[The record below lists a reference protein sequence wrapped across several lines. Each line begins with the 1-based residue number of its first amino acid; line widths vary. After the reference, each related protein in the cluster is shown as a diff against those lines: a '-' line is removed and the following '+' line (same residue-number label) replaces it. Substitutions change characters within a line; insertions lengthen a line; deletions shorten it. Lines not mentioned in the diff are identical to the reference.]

1 MKRCLFIL
9 LILGVFKTYAQVS
22 STPSPE
28 PLKTLYGTIEY
39 TTPFYNLEDR
49 WAVLPKNAQ
58 INKYLFGMIY
68 VDNTAG
74 YTFRLEGFFQVDEQ
88 GHVFRDST
96 DYVKNNNV
104 TVARVGAGTK
114 MLGAIPDAM
123 LPILKVKP
131 VPEWLAIYH
140 PATLNRDAAAY
151 KITRGRFLNAL
162 RECAKALEFLEPV
175 YKTDPHAIGLE
186 YELSYAYNVLGR
198 SADAI
203 TILKGAIAATPDN
216 GSLYAELGYAYIQ
229 NKDYTTAADVFLKGL
244 DLAKKKND
252 VFFRNSMTTNL
263 TLVYTE
269 LKQYDKAVGIV
280 NQFLA
285 DSPNNMSL
293 HILLASIYF
302 KADDFENAAKAYIKA
317 IELANPADMQG
328 KAQMAYTLATLY
340 RDKLKN
346 TDQYTLWGKRAK
358 EWAPANTAVA
368 KAANALVF

>member
-1 MKRCLFIL
+1 MKRCLFTL
-9 LILGVFKTYAQVS
+9 LILSVFKTYAQVPNTLNS
-22 STPSPE
+22 E
-28 PLKTLYGTIEY
+28 PIKTLYGTIEF
-39 TTPFYNLEDR
+39 TTPFYNLEER

-58 INKYLFGMIY
+58 INKYLFGMVY

-114 MLGAIPDAM
+114 LLGAIPAAM

-140 PATLNRDAAAY
+140 PVTLNREATAY
-151 KITRGRFLNAL
+151 KIAHGRFLNGL
-162 RECAKALEFLEPV
+162 REPAKALEFLEPV
-175 YKTDPHAIGLE
+175 YKTDPHAAGLE
-186 YELSYAYNVLGR
+186 YELSYAYNILGR
-198 SADAI
+198 TADAI

-216 GSLYAELGYAYIQ
+216 GSLYAELGYAYVQ
-229 NKDYTTAADVFLKGL
+229 NKDYTTAVDVFLKGL

-252 VFFRNSMTTNL
+252 DFFRNTMTTNL
-263 TLVYTE
+263 TLAYTE

-285 DSPNNMSL
+285 DSPN
-293 HILLASIYF
+293 
-302 KADDFENAAKAYIKA
+302 
-317 IELANPADMQG
+317 
-328 KAQMAYTLATLY
+328 
-340 RDKLKN
+340 
-346 TDQYTLWGKRAK
+346 
-358 EWAPANTAVA
+358 
-368 KAANALVF
+368 